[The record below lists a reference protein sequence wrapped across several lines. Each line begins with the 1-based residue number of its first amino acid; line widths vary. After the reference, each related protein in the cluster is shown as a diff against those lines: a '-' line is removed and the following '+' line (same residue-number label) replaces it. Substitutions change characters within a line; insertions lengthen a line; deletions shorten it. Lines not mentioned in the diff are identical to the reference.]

1 MSSQYY
7 AVMFLFLAGFAIAMR
22 MGWLLATNHWD
33 KYMTRELRAEAV
45 EHFRKEYYD
54 LFVKKFEEQVEAR
67 ANEIAI
73 AFLEDLEKEKNDESI
88 SSS

>member
-7 AVMFLFLAGFAIAMR
+7 AVMLLFLIGFAIAMR

-33 KYMTRELRAEAV
+33 KYMTQELRAEAV

-67 ANEIAI
+67 ANEIAS
-73 AFLEDLEKEKNDESI
+73 AFLEDLEKEKNDGKTD
-88 SSS
+88 